1 MTHSCTEIVKII
13 GEGQK
18 KVRNEE
24 FRSSKKGKSKEKL
37 VLFQERLRSG
47 KWFIFV
53 DETLKF

>member
-13 GEGQK
+13 GEGLK

-47 KWFIFV
+47 KCFIFV